1 MLTRGRA
8 TRDARATV
16 GTGGATPD
24 LPAERGLEEEGNG
37 SAGSERSFQMEDREL
52 DRSLSDDGERA
63 RDGDGSEDEY
73 EDASEVVGTD
83 APPVAFERAPDAAG
97 KTRSAGAGS
106 EPRRVVPLLRN
117 EGCPTGDAPGQL
129 LARRLEA
136 VLFLSRIGELS
147 WTVLETGDHR
157 QGLDRPNGL
166 NLTSFLRMCRL
177 SRIFRILKRC
187 RLITSGR
194 HAIESRI

>member
-73 EDASEVVGTD
+73 EDASKVVGTG

-106 EPRRVVPLLRN
+106 EPRCVVPHLRN
-117 EGCPTGDAPGQL
+117 EQL
-129 LARRLEA
+129 SDGRRAGPVVSTPVGGRSVFESDRRA
-136 VLFLSRIGELS
+136 EL
-147 WTVLETGDHR
+147 D
-157 QGLDRPNGL
+157 GLGN
-166 NLTSFLRMCRL
+166 
-177 SRIFRILKRC
+177 
-187 RLITSGR
+187 
-194 HAIESRI
+194 